1 MDFLRK
7 LKRNN
12 NREWF
17 LPRKAE
23 YEQVVQL
30 PMRSLIATLKHLLQP
45 HAPEIRIDPMK
56 SVFRLYRDVRFSKD
70 KSPYKTH
77 IAASFDYVSGEGRMT
92 RPGLYMHIAPD
103 DVVAGGGFY
112 MPMPDQVRA
121 IRTSMVA
128 KPSAFLRVVRDPK
141 LKKRFGKILGEQLQ
155 RPPIGFRD
163 SPELSEYLRHKQF
176 YVITNYSPDA
186 ACHAAF
192 ARRLAA
198 DFLVALP
205 LMKWLNEAIEVA
217 EPREK
222 RLLSDRYAI
231 AQGEK

>member
-1 MDFLRK
+1 
-7 LKRNN
+7 
-12 NREWF
+12 
-17 LPRKAE
+17 
-23 YEQVVQL
+23 
-30 PMRSLIATLKHLLQP
+30 
-45 HAPEIRIDPMK
+45 MK

-77 IAASFDYVSGEGRMT
+77 IAASFDYVSGEGRMS
-92 RPGLYMHIAPD
+92 RPGLYLHIAPD

-128 KPSAFLRVVRDPK
+128 RPSAFLRVVRDPK

-163 SPELSEYLRHKQF
+163 FPELSEYLRHKQF
-176 YVITNYSPDA
+176 YVITHYSPDA
-186 ACHAAF
+186 ACQAAF